1 MKRTRY
7 LSFLAMLLC
16 CLVAWGQDDFNPTS
30 PTEPGVPPRKL
41 TLKANP
47 ADGGTVYGSGRYV
60 PGTTV
65 GIRVSNATG
74 YVFENWTDENGN
86 VISKSKSYSYTKGD
100 SDEVLIANFTFNP
113 DGPNEPDDPKFI
125 QYFRLTLA
133 AETGG
138 SVSGGGKYQAGK
150 SIRLRASADEGFR
163 FVNWTNTKDEVV
175 STERDFYYATTAE
188 NETLTAHFAFD
199 PNNPVEPSDPILRHN
214 ITVSTEDGGTVSVGS
229 GRLLEGNST
238 TLRAVANDGYV
249 FVGWYLNDELY
260 TTLNS
265 FSYTMGKENVD
276 FVAVFQ
282 FSPASPNEPS
292 MPTDKKYSF
301 YQMTIVGVPGDIIDY
316 PLYLTSLDTL
326 CDMTFQLTFP
336 SGLTPES
343 DTVALSSKAEGYDIS
358 FTTESDTTYV
368 FSMIGGKVPPGNTLL
383 LQFRVAI
390 PETYETSTVNKVKI
404 NQVSVT
410 EVDGTHLT
418 ASTLNGNIA
427 IYKRG
432 DTNGDNEVDVSDVMN
447 LANYVLKKE
456 TEVFINEV
464 SDVTE
469 DNEIDVADAMGIVNI
484 VLKKE

>member
-163 FVNWTNTKDEVV
+163 FVNWTNTKYEVV

-301 YQMTIVGVPGDIIDY
+301 YLMTVNGKPGDVLNV
-316 PLYLTSLDTL
+316 PLILSNLEDLY
-326 CDMTFQLTFP
+326 DMTFQITFP
-336 SGLTPES
+336 LGLEPDLEEIY
-343 DTVALSSKAEGYDIS
+343 LSEKAVGYNVSMTAVD
-358 FTTESDTTYV
+358 DTTYM
-368 FSMIGGKVPPGNTLL
+368 FSMIGGKVAATSTELL
-383 LQFRVAI
+383 RFRVTVADDY
-390 PETYETSTVNKVKI
+390 TTGTSGRVKI

-410 EVDGTHLT
+410 EADGNHLT
-418 ASTLNGNIA
+418 ASTRNGRIA
-427 IYKRG
+427 IYKNG

-447 LANYVLKKE
+447 LANYVLKKK
-456 TEVFINEV
+456 TEVFIEEV